1 MTSATGVTLSG
12 NRVGQPAAFTLI
24 EVALAM
30 FIVVLVIGIGL
41 PFATGMGRESQLR
54 EPASELKRM
63 ALTARRRAVTQQKTV
78 EILLE
83 NDRYVLRDAVLKDPS
98 DRLHI
103 APEPSRTRQPRTLS
117 LQGQSDATP
126 ISSYSLPKNVTYV
139 VKRWD
144 ETKFGT
150 KTDANWRFL
159 PTGLCE
165 PITVHFNRD
174 EDFIEFSFNP
184 LTAQTEDE
192 SFAFR

>member
-1 MTSATGVTLSG
+1 M
-12 NRVGQPAAFTLI
+12 
-24 EVALAM
+24 
-30 FIVVLVIGIGL
+30 
-41 PFATGMGRESQLR
+41 
-54 EPASELKRM
+54 
-63 ALTARRRAVTQQKTV
+63 TQQKTV

-83 NDRYVLRDAVLKDPS
+83 NDRYILRDAVLKDPS
-98 DRLHI
+98 DRSHI
-103 APEPSRTRQPRTLS
+103 ASE
-117 LQGQSDATP
+117 SDATQ
-126 ISSYSLPKNVTYV
+126 ISSYSLPKNVTYA

-150 KTDANWRFL
+150 KTEANWRFL